1 MPPVVQC
8 MAWASRIS
16 QRTHQSRHKASL
28 LSPHCALLQLAFLK
42 QLTSIKLDAVL
53 SPNKA
58 LSTAAPKRLRA
69 LRLTF
74 KSTRGNAQPQHTL
87 DLSK

>member
-1 MPPVVQC
+1 M
-8 MAWASRIS
+8 
-16 QRTHQSRHKASL
+16 HQSRHKPSL
-28 LSPHCALLQLAFLK
+28 LSPPHCALLQLAFLK

-53 SPNKA
+53 APNKA

-69 LRLTF
+69 LSLTF